1 MASNGDA
8 FTSAPD
14 APQPGLWR
22 FGRMV
27 LDEQVAALQVDG
39 AGVALDRSSYD
50 VLLALLRHAGE
61 VVTKDELLEAGWPGR
76 VVSENSL
83 AKAVSRLRQAL
94 GEDGDA
100 IRVVHGYGY
109 RLAAAVGFTPLAGER
124 VALPHE
130 AGRLHGGDPL
140 PHRPGWRLQ
149 RRLGQGSAGIIFL
162 ARSEAGE
169 ERAIKLATSEAGLR
183 SLKREISLTRY
194 IRAVRDDLPDVARVL
209 DWNLSQPP
217 FFLELPYFADGHL
230 ADWANARGGLKTLPL
245 PERLSLC
252 AQLCE
257 AVAALHGIGL
267 IHKDLKPE
275 NLYPVADTAGNW
287 RIVLAD
293 LGVSEA
299 LPSPRL
305 AELGLTLSIA
315 AGHSPQHAGSL
326 LYLAPEVIA
335 GEVPTQR
342 SDVFALGVLIY
353 QLAVGDLR
361 RSLAPGWEADIDDE
375 LLREDIALAAAANPL
390 RRDIDAHGLAQRLRS
405 LEQRRVQRDT
415 ARRDHARA
423 EQREKELLHERGRRR
438 IWIAAAATAALGLV
452 GMLGMYTYADRARRT
467 AERNSQQRQALV
479 DFVTRDILAQA
490 DPYAGTAGKASMSV
504 REAVDAAARKVDARF
519 GSDPAAAAAVHELVG
534 NVYFGQD
541 QHARA
546 IAHYDRAH
554 HLLSRGGDNADLVR
568 VETELC
574 DVRRIAHQL
583 AKAEAACSAAVRHAR
598 TAAER
603 DFAALKFAQ
612 LRTEQ
617 DRYPEAVALL
627 RPLLSS
633 PSLRTDDKALG
644 ELYWTLGQCERGL
657 GEYVPAREHFEALLA
672 LYRKQGE
679 HSTWTAWA
687 YNSLGSVLVETGEYA
702 RAEPLLAKANRIFV
716 LTQGNG
722 VEAQMPN
729 IWRTEARLRSAR
741 WAEAKALLTGMQSV
755 WARTLSATHPLRLR
769 GEANLAWAEA
779 MLGDTE
785 SARRRLDAA
794 LADRATVFDRT
805 DERVAPRAARW
816 LRVTLALGDMQ
827 TADMLAPL
835 LERAIAREMPYP
847 NPLQAEAKC
856 LQGQLLLAHSRT
868 ADARAELQ
876 DCRDELARFVPDTHP
891 LVQEARD
898 WLVRA
903 GGGSTGK
910 AAAP

>member
-1 MASNGDA
+1 VAGNGDTT
-8 FTSAPD
+8 TSAPA

-22 FGRMV
+22 FGRAL
-27 LDEQVAALQVDG
+27 LDERIAALHVNG
-39 AGVALDRSSYD
+39 AAVALDRSSYD

-61 VVTKDELLEAGWPGR
+61 VVTKEELLEAGWPGR

-94 GEDGDA
+94 AADGEA

-109 RLAAAVGFTPLAGER
+109 RLAAAVAFTPLAGDR
-124 VALPHE
+124 VPAPHE
-130 AGRLHGGDPL
+130 AGHLHEGDPL

-149 RRLGQGSAGIIFL
+149 RRLGQGSAGVIFL
-162 ARSEAGE
+162 ARSDAGE

-217 FFLELPYFADGHL
+217 FFLELPYFAQGHL

-245 PERLSLC
+245 AARLGLC

-275 NLYPVADTAGNW
+275 NLYPCSDAGGNW

-293 LGVSEA
+293 LGAGEA
-299 LPSPRL
+299 MPSPRL

-315 AGHSPQHAGSL
+315 AGQPSQAGSL

-342 SDVFALGVLIY
+342 SDVFALGVLVY

-390 RRDIDAHGLAQRLRS
+390 RRDIDAHGLAQRLRN
-405 LEQRRVQRDT
+405 LDQRRVQLDT
-415 ARRDHARA
+415 ARRERARA
-423 EQREKELLHERGRRR
+423 EQREQELQRERSRRR
-438 IWIAAAATAALGLV
+438 MWIAAAATSALGLV
-452 GMLGMYTYADRARRT
+452 GMLGMYAYADRARRA
-467 AERNSQQRQALV
+467 AERNAQQRQALV
-479 DFVTRDILAQA
+479 DFVTRDILAHA
-490 DPYAGTAGKASMSV
+490 DPYAGAGGNGGMSV
-504 REAVDAAARKVDARF
+504 RAAVDAAALKVDARF
-519 GSDPAAAAAVHELVG
+519 SKDPAAAAAVHELVG

-546 IAHYDRAH
+546 IAHYERARR
-554 HLLSRGGDNADLVR
+554 LLARGGDTAHLVR

-583 AKAEAACSAAVRHAR
+583 ADAEVACAAAVRHAR
-598 TAAER
+598 GTTER

-617 DRYPEAVALL
+617 DRYPEAMALL

-633 PSLRTDDKALG
+633 PSLKADEKALG

-657 GEYVPAREHFEALLA
+657 GDYASARRHFEALLA

-679 HSTWTAWA
+679 RSTWTAWA
-687 YNSLGSVLVETGEYA
+687 YNSLGSVLVETGDYA
-702 RAEPLLAKANRIFV
+702 RAEPLLAEAHRIFV
-716 LTQGNG
+716 LTQGDG

-729 IWRTEARLRSAR
+729 VWRTEARLRAAR
-741 WAEAKALLTGMQSV
+741 WADAATMLAGMRSV
-755 WARTLSATHPLRLR
+755 WARTLSPAHPLRLR

-779 MLGDTE
+779 MQGNTA
-785 SARRRLDAA
+785 SARRRLEAA

-805 DERVAPRAARW
+805 DERVASRAARW
-816 LRVTLALGDMQ
+816 LRVALVLGDTR
-827 TADMLAPL
+827 TADMLASVL
-835 LERAIAREMPYP
+835 DRAVPREMPYA
-847 NPLQAEAKC
+847 NPLQAELLC
-856 LQGQLLLAHSRT
+856 LRGQLALAHAQPVAATR
-868 ADARAELQ
+868 ELQ
-876 DCRDELARFVPDTHP
+876 ACREELARFVPASHP
-891 LVQEARD
+891 LVLEAD
-898 WLVRA
+898 EWLRRVAA
-903 GGGSTGK
+903 GNGSG
-910 AAAP
+910 